1 MLKNPKLPDCLGREV
16 FFFFFFF
23 FASCVGSFLIVLV
36 QTGWLLTNCGAWVD
50 CGGFSCCRAQAVG
63 AQASVVKAHGL
74 SSCGLWTLELRLEL
88 WHTGLVALWQI
99 ESSWTRDQSCVSCIG
114 RQILIHCTTREVL
127 GVVFIGKIWGESCR
141 VCDCLLI
148 GW

>member
-1 MLKNPKLPDCLGREV
+1 MLKNPKRPDCLGSEV

-23 FASCVGSFLIVLV
+23 SQLCWVFPYCSSAERMVTHQL
-36 QTGWLLTNCGAWVD
+36 CGAWVD

-74 SSCGLWTLELRLEL
+74 SSCGWWTLELRLEL
-88 WHTGLVALWQI
+88 WHTGLVALWQT

-127 GVVFIGKIWGESCR
+127 GVVFIDKIWGESCR